1 MQANSIFFLSF
12 SDFCVKMRRG
22 VLKITEIGGDAL
34 YYIGNHPTISTSI
47 QMYII
52 FLISQ
57 NLFVDLCEIN
67 VYLQSR

>member
-1 MQANSIFFLSF
+1 MQANPILFLSF
-12 SDFCVKMRRG
+12 SSLCVKMRR
-22 VLKITEIGGDAL
+22 VAWKPQKLGGEAL
-34 YYIGNHPTISTSI
+34 YYIGNPPTISTSI

-57 NLFVDLCEIN
+57 NLFVDFCEIN

>member
-1 MQANSIFFLSF
+1 MQANPILFLSF
-12 SDFCVKMRRG
+12 SGFCVKMRRG

-34 YYIGNHPTISTSI
+34 YYIGNHPKISNSI

-57 NLFVDLCEIN
+57 NLFMDFCEIK
-67 VYLQSR
+67 VCLQSR